1 MVPAPN
7 PSGEIHKIFPLL
19 LIFLWEYFGMTFF
32 FPFCIYPST
41 LCSCSFWCYISSLCF
56 TDNGIL
62 ISISSCSRYLWII
75 LREGTCKE
83 MSFTSILRLKIAPLW
98 SLLLGHYQQL
108 SFTSS
113 ELPFYLVYIF
123 VLLCFTFIVSPYR
136 FLCAYRHVRQEICLL
151 LN

>member
-7 PSGEIHKIFPLL
+7 RSGESTRY
-19 LIFLWEYFGMTFF
+19 FLYFLSSFESILVWPFF

-98 SLLLGHYQQL
+98 SLLLGHSQQL